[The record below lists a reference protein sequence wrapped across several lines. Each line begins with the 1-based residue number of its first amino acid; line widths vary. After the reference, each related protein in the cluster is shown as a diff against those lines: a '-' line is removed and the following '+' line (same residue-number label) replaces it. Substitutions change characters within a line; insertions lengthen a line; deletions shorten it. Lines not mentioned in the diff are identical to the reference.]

1 MVLVMAT
8 AKRRSQP
15 QDIFLPIVLIGVV
28 GAGVAF
34 WYGFPGLPVIWA
46 AGLTAAWTKQPPV
59 LTGKKDADGY
69 PAPANAAE
77 ERNLAIH
84 RVVKGLQT
92 SLILPLSDLMPG
104 WPIRASWL
112 AAIWAGVVGFLVPV
126 TGNHHMT
133 ASTGRWLDA
142 VAAAFV
148 VAALTGSA
156 RRAQAGHPGTR
167 VDALRRLVVE
177 RPAVVG
183 AALVLGAALGSAV
196 GVALVKLAS
205 RYGSGF
211 GAGPHHTHPG
221 ITIHHPAAVI
231 AVLAIGG
238 AGFALAV
245 PWRRLALAD
254 WRAVAGARSTWV
266 ARWTALRQSTD
277 VPVLIAHT
285 EPVPSVTCDTFEAP
299 SHIGVVEFL
308 KLEAKLAPMVGP
320 GVRVA
325 AMSCPDVT
333 AAGPTPG
340 SWSGT
345 QFRVVCWP
353 ASWHPEPSTD
363 PEIVRLWVES
373 AMAWTAHGVGVYP
386 EPALVSIENLVT
398 STDDD
403 GATSALD
410 QSPQPGHLLGA
421 VTAVKAALA
430 RFWTQVKESAPT
442 ESTLAK
448 ALAEDTAG
456 SSQDVATP
464 SKDDKSSEID
474 FRSEHEGITAHVPA
488 IWRTMWAW
496 RPNLDARYFRVN
508 MTEAFVKSLASKAVV
523 DHRNGAVYF
532 GTLDVLTDDS
542 DGTGVPDATA
552 TFIRDRLVEDEWRP
566 IWTHVLKSGT
576 NLPNPQPRT
585 ARTAQLVNGST
596 VHRLAFVV
604 NEGNNPREYKGVDE
618 NLQTAKPGTTFVVT
632 TGWPDVSKA
641 GRPGD
646 RHPQA
651 LCLYW
656 SYDPVPLTPKWL
668 EPSTSIANQWV
679 LSAIVNRA
687 FGAAKL
693 PAPEVIA
700 VRPLTTPSDA
710 DDNREHAWEVK
721 LRLYGGVTSSQVR
734 GQGGRIA
741 ETLGIS
747 WVRVTDI
754 EDGCALYMGTH
765 PSTETL
771 RRPADATLVAF
782 LDWEQ
787 AYLSSGV
794 VGSSGRVPQLESTS
808 HLPANPAVEVL
819 EFSLPS
825 GLDKSMVRAG
835 IPKLRTATG
844 NAFVEVTD
852 SETGPSHIRVLASRE
867 NPLPMMVPFDFD
879 AADSTTGWA
888 FATGVDGEPVTLT
901 PGVDPH
907 AMVVGGTGSGKTV
920 TAQDLIYGAVIRGCE
935 IHIIDPMKAAAD
947 FKAFEPYARSFAVTI
962 TDAAAALRAIYAEV
976 EQRKTVNAAHGVG
989 SYRDLPDGIR
999 PPHILVMV
1007 DEFTSLI
1014 ASESPPR
1021 SPFDDPDL
1029 EAERQEQLAVRDE
1042 KRAIGTL
1049 IGKIAREARSAGV
1062 SLVLGTQ
1069 KLMAKSL
1076 DDIPG
1081 GASGDLKTNLAR
1093 ILLGVTSSGDRMS
1106 ALRAFDQAPDLGTPV
1121 PKGRGIW
1128 ESTVSSGV
1136 VIQTW
1141 FASPDALS
1149 ANLAKRIQPLAEE
1162 DRLDLTP
1169 FRKRRDRAPGV
1180 VEVEPEPED
1189 EGTDDPDE
1197 PIDLGEIELSLDDL
1211 EDQGGEPIGATPE
1224 ADGPEADHTE
1234 SGGTGWL
1241 DSDPGSR
1248 ITQPDTDDDW
1258 SM

>member
-8 AKRRSQP
+8 QRRRSQP

-34 WYGFPGLPVIWA
+34 WYGFPGIPVIWA
-46 AGLTAAWTKQPPV
+46 AGLVAAWTKQPPV

-77 ERNLAIH
+77 ERNLAVH

-92 SLILPLSDLMPG
+92 TLILPIADLMPG

-112 AAIWAGVVGFLVPV
+112 ASIWAAVVGFLVPV
-126 TGNHHMT
+126 TGNRHMT

-142 VAAAFV
+142 AAALVLVAAI
-148 VAALTGSA
+148 TGAA

-167 VDALRRLVVE
+167 VDVLRRLVTE
-177 RPAVVG
+177 RPAVVS
-183 AALVLGAALGSAV
+183 AVLVLGAALGTAA
-196 GVALVKLAS
+196 GVALVKLVS
-205 RYGSGF
+205 WYGSGF

-221 ITIHHPAAVI
+221 IALHHPTVVI
-231 AVLAIGG
+231 AVLAVGG
-238 AGFALAV
+238 AGFALAA

-254 WRAVAGARSTWV
+254 WRAVAGARATWV

-285 EPVPSVTCDTFEAP
+285 EPAPSVTCDTFEAP
-299 SHIGVVEFL
+299 SHVGVVEFL
-308 KLEAKLAPMVGP
+308 KLEAKLGPMVGP

-325 AMSCPDVT
+325 TLSCPDVT

-353 ASWHPEPSTD
+353 TSWHPEPGAD
-363 PEIVRLWVES
+363 PAIVRLWVES

-386 EPALVSIENLVT
+386 EPALVSMENLVSET
-398 STDDD
+398 AAQD
-403 GATSALD
+403 ATTALD
-410 QSPQPGHLLGA
+410 QSPEHRDVFGA
-421 VTAVKAALA
+421 ITAALA
-430 RFWTQVKESAPT
+430 RFWTQLKESAPT

-448 ALAEDTAG
+448 ALAEEEQPATGTPADTALSG
-456 SSQDVATP
+456 DQPPLDVDLGFDHA
-464 SKDDKSSEID
+464 SV
-474 FRSEHEGITAHVPA
+474 AHAPA
-488 IWRTMWAW
+488 IWRTVWAW
-496 RPNLDARYFRVN
+496 RPNLDARYFRTN
-508 MTEAFVKSLASKAVV
+508 MTESFVGALQSKAVV
-523 DHRNGAVYF
+523 DHRNAAIYF
-532 GTLDVLTDDS
+532 GTLDVLTDDAE
-542 DGTGVPDATA
+542 GTGGTTGVPAATA

-585 ARTAQLVNGST
+585 ARSAQLVNGAT

-668 EPSTSIANQWV
+668 EPSSSIANQWV
-679 LSAIVNRA
+679 MSAIVNRA

-693 PAPEVIA
+693 PAPEVIS
-700 VRPLTTPSDA
+700 VRPLTAPGDGGEES
-710 DDNREHAWEVK
+710 EHAWEIK

-734 GQGGRIA
+734 GQGARIA

-747 WVRVTDI
+747 WVRVTDL
-754 EDGCALYMGTH
+754 EDGCALYMGTR
-765 PSTETL
+765 PTTETL
-771 RRPADATLVAF
+771 RRQADAPLVAF

-794 VGSSGRVPQLESTS
+794 VGSSGKVPQLESTS
-808 HLPANPAVEVL
+808 HLPANPSVEVL
-819 EFSLPS
+819 DFSLPS
-825 GLDKSMVRAG
+825 GLDKSMVRAA

-844 NAFVEVTD
+844 NAFIEVTD
-852 SETGPSHIRVLASRE
+852 SETGPSHIKVLASRE

-901 PGVDPH
+901 TSVDPH
-907 AMVVGGTGSGKTV
+907 VMIVGGSGSGKSV
-920 TAQDLIYGAVIRGCE
+920 MAQNLLYGAAVRGCE
-935 IHIIDPMKAAAD
+935 LHIIDPMKAAAD

-962 TDAAAALRAIYAEV
+962 PDAAATLRAVYAEV
-976 EQRKTVNAAHGVG
+976 EQRKTINAEHGVG
-989 SYRDLPDGIR
+989 SYRDLPDDIR
-999 PPHILVMV
+999 PPHILVLV

-1014 ASESPPR
+1014 TSESPPR
-1021 SPFDDPDL
+1021 SPFDDPEL
-1029 EAERQEQLAVRDE
+1029 EAERQAQLAVRDE
-1042 KRAIGTL
+1042 KRAIGTM

-1093 ILLGVTSSGDRMS
+1093 ILLGVASSGDRMS
-1106 ALRAFDQAPDLGTPV
+1106 ALRVFDQAPDLGTPV
-1121 PKGRGIW
+1121 PKGRGTW
-1128 ESTVSSGV
+1128 ESTVAAGV

-1141 FASPDALS
+1141 FASPSELAE
-1149 ANLAKRIQPLAEE
+1149 NLAKRIQPLNNA
-1162 DRLDLTP
+1162 DRLDLGP
-1169 FRKRRDRAPGV
+1169 LRKRRDRVPGV
-1180 VEVEPEPED
+1180 IEVAPEE
-1189 EGTDDPDE
+1189 EDE

-1211 EDQGGEPIGATPE
+1211 EGGHDDGQGLRVTPDQSLDGAPNQ
-1224 ADGPEADHTE
+1224 ADARLALE
-1234 SGGTGWL
+1234 
-1241 DSDPGSR
+1241 
-1248 ITQPDTDDDW
+1248 DDW